1 MRALT
6 VRYFS
11 RMPLTRTFALVSALA
26 LWSAKSQ
33 SQIVE
38 RPVPFDNSG
47 RVMVMTPYIA
57 ERASLRAPWWPV
69 AGEFNDARM
78 FTTND
83 STFVLAVS
91 RKSGVVERYTIS
103 VADRDAIRA
112 IVSRLPSD
120 VIAAR
125 TDARNAFV
133 KNQTILGL
141 LAYGPAFATAI
152 ADNDAGKTAGYLVVA
167 GGSFFAASEIARR
180 TSISRAQSDLSFN
193 MGHNGA
199 LLGWGSA
206 YLFHAGDRAQ
216 AASAFVGGLAGTAI
230 GLGIGRGFTEADAA
244 GASFGSDIGALIGW
258 GTAEAIRGP
267 KQCIIPAATATDP
280 FPAETCKRNFSDRG
294 EVAVVI
300 ASGLI
305 GYQFGV
311 LYPRNSAY
319 HVTPGDIGA
328 LWSTTLLGMTTFGAF
343 LGEDPSPR
351 QTATL
356 LTTGGV
362 VGIVAG
368 DRFLVQRFD
377 HSRTEGGRLFLGT
390 AAGGL
395 MGAGIAALAQQHN
408 PSPHLVLGLASL
420 GGLAGLIATEYYLD
434 PAADTGTPR
443 VSVSFNTA
451 GLAATASRIPGSHSI
466 INVRF

>member
-1 MRALT
+1 
-6 VRYFS
+6 
-11 RMPLTRTFALVSALA
+11 MPVHRSLA
-26 LWSAKSQ
+26 LIVAITLWTAPVGA
-33 SQIVE
+33 QIVE
-38 RPVPFDNSG
+38 RPVPFDNAG
-47 RVMVMTPYIA
+47 RVTVMTPYIA
-57 ERASLRAPWWPV
+57 QRASLRAPWWPV
-69 AGEFNDARM
+69 AGEFTEARM

-152 ADNDAGKTAGYLVVA
+152 ADNDAGRTAGYLVVA

-180 TSISRAQSDLSFN
+180 SSISRAQSDLSFN

-199 LLGWGSA
+199 LLGLGSA
-206 YLFHAGDRAQ
+206 YLFHGGNRAQ
-216 AASAFVGGLAGTAI
+216 AATAFVGGLAGTAI
-230 GLGIGRGFTEADAA
+230 GLAIGSGMTEADAA
-244 GASFGSDIGALIGW
+244 GAAFGSDVGALIGW
-258 GTAEAIRGP
+258 GTAEAIRGSE
-267 KQCIIPAATATDP
+267 KCIVAVSTPTDP
-280 FPAETCKRNFSDRG
+280 FPAPTCSRNLSDRA

-300 ASGLI
+300 LSGLL

-311 LYPRNSAY
+311 LYPRNANY
-319 HVTPGDIGA
+319 HVTPGDIHA

-343 LGEDPSPR
+343 LRENSTAR
-351 QTATL
+351 QTAAA

-362 VGIVAG
+362 LGIIAG
-368 DRFLVQRFD
+368 DLFLVQRFD

-390 AAGGL
+390 VAGGL
-395 MGAGIAALAQQHN
+395 MGAGVAALVQQHN
-408 PSPHLVLGLASL
+408 PSPHLVLGLAS
-420 GGLAGLIATEYYLD
+420 AGALTGMMATEYYLGPSPD
-434 PAADTGTPR
+434 AGRPR
-443 VSVSFNTA
+443 IAVSLSTA
-451 GLAATASRIPGSHSI
+451 GLAAIAARTPGNHSVL
-466 INVRF
+466 NVRF